1 MNTLD
6 TVCAF
11 AAFLVASGE
20 LAVAR
25 KWVRF
30 SITFGTTAAPK
41 GAAKKKDAAGQPVP
55 EAAKPLEVAA

>member
-1 MNTLD
+1 MSTLE

-11 AAFLVASGE
+11 AGFLACAGE

-30 SITFGTTAAPK
+30 SITVGTPAPPK
-41 GAAKKKDAAGQPVP
+41 GAAKTSVAEKPATETVP
-55 EAAKPLEVAA
+55 LKEVA